1 MMKKQIAKAIRKV
14 LEDWEGLSEKQCGK
28 GGLSESQERL
38 RGWLRELESDN
49 DIS

>member
-14 LEDWEGLSEKQCGK
+14 LEDQEGLSEKQRGK
-28 GGLSESQERL
+28 EGLSESQERL
-38 RGWLRELESDN
+38 RGWLKELENDN